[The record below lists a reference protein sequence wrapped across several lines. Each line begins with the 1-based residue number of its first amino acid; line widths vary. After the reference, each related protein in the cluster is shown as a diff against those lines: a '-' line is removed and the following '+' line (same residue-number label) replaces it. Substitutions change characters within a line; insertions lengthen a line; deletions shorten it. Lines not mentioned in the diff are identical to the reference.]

1 MKSYQYF
8 VLGILGTMSCV
19 GHIESSFVMEDIK
32 HEYSVVLNWGPPWP
46 ILTDKFFM
54 LPGVTLPGFICAG
67 APLCGAPFL
76 GPYMKGISHDRH
88 NLSCPK
94 RGKKWEEE
102 GKKRGKINL
111 NQINTKRS
119 ILGCFWKFRYNHACK
134 RYKGNEQKVFVL
146 TYKTLNTKFVGAKT
160 KPSRRKP

>member
-1 MKSYQYF
+1 
-8 VLGILGTMSCV
+8 
-19 GHIESSFVMEDIK
+19 
-32 HEYSVVLNWGPPWP
+32 
-46 ILTDKFFM
+46 M
-54 LPGVTLPGFICAG
+54 LPGVTLLGFICAG

-134 RYKGNEQKVFVL
+134 RYKDNKQKVYIL
-146 TYKTLNTKFVGAKT
+146 MYKAKNIKFVGAKT
-160 KPSRRKP
+160 KASDENHKIYLFKWSLQNHCGYPFSLCSSHGWRHRLWP